1 MFVFAAAACST
12 VQIPPERPMQ
22 RRAANAFIRAD
33 ASHRPARAGLA
44 GALLCAVAPAAAQ
57 PLFVQRLSA
66 GPNAIENGYYG
77 YGGVATDDMR
87 LIVGE
92 SNGLS
97 GTSPAVQGGAAEI
110 WRFDGGAFVREQR
123 IVPALPVAGGLF
135 AARVAL
141 DGDWVALLDPSDGS
155 NRVRI
160 HRHVTA
166 GWVPAQT
173 LDAPPQASGFG
184 IALALRGDLLAV
196 GADSYSAPDSG
207 IAASGAVYLYRRQGD
222 TWQPLA
228 TLEGN
233 DASAQRQLGAS
244 VALSARAD
252 GVRMLAAGAPGRGGG
267 AGAVYVFREDGAAW
281 VQEQRLLLSNPQAG
295 EGLGS
300 SVALRGATLLAGAP
314 QATVGGFSAG
324 RVALWRRRGSDDFPW
339 VAEATIGEPAP
350 ADGDKFGQAVAL
362 SREDEAVV
370 GAPFRDA
377 IVVGTVADAGMARLF
392 RRTRAP
398 VTCAP
403 SWSDAGGIGN
413 PNLPPQAGALYGAVL
428 AAGAR
433 LAAIA
438 AIGADVQAMPA
449 AGAVDAMLQDRVFD
463 DAFDCPP

>member
-1 MFVFAAAACST
+1 
-12 VQIPPERPMQ
+12 MQ
-22 RRAANAFIRAD
+22 HRAANAFIRAD
-33 ASHRPARAGLA
+33 ASHRLIHAGMV
-44 GALLCAVAPAAAQ
+44 GALLCALAPASAQ

-66 GPNAIENGYYG
+66 GPNVIENGYYG
-77 YGGVATDDMR
+77 YGGVATDDLR

-97 GTSPAVQGGAAEI
+97 GASPAVQGGAAEV
-110 WRFDGGAFVREQR
+110 WRFDGNAFVREQR
-123 IVPALPVAGGLF
+123 IVPSLPVAGGLF
-135 AARVAL
+135 AVRVAL
-141 DGDWVALLDPSDGS
+141 DGDWIALLDPSDGS
-155 NRVRI
+155 NRVRV
-160 HRHVTA
+160 HRRVTA
-166 GWVPAQT
+166 GWVQAQT
-173 LDAPPQASGFG
+173 LDAPAPASGFG

-196 GADSYSAPDSG
+196 GASGYSAPGSG
-207 IAASGAVYLYRRQGD
+207 IAASGAVYLYHLQGD

-233 DASAQRQLGAS
+233 DASVQRQLGAS
-244 VALSARAD
+244 IAFSARAD

-314 QATVGGFSAG
+314 QATVGGFVAG
-324 RVALWRRRGSDDFPW
+324 RAVLWRRSGSGDFPW
-339 VAEATIGEPAP
+339 LSEATIGEPAP
-350 ADGDKFGQAVAL
+350 ADGDRFGQAVAL
-362 SREDEAVV
+362 PRDDEAIV
-370 GAPFRDA
+370 GAPFRDV
-377 IVVGTVADAGMARLF
+377 IVIGTVADAGLARLF

-403 SWSDAGGIGN
+403 SWSDAGGVGN
-413 PNLPPQAGALYGAVL
+413 PNLLPQSGALYGGVL
-428 AAGAR
+428 AAGER

-438 AIGADVQAMPA
+438 AIGAEVQATPL
-449 AGAVDAMLQDRVFD
+449 AGAVDAMRQDRVFD